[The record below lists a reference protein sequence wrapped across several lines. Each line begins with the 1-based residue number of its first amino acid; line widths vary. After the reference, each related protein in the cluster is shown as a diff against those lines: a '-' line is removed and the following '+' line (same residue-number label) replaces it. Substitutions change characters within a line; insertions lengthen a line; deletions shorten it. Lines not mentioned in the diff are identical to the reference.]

1 MRKKTLAG
9 LASML
14 AFGLLF
20 GLRFVGIKV
29 PFTLAGF
36 FVFLL
41 LVPLLIIPLTL
52 LNKRVLAWRK
62 ARGRD
67 IEEEE
72 KCEREAS
79 GITSLRPKTEAEM
92 EEDEKR
98 HLHPMLR

>member
-1 MRKKTLAG
+1 
-9 LASML
+9 ML

-72 KCEREAS
+72 KYEREAS
-79 GITSLRPKTEAEM
+79 GIISLRPKTEAEM